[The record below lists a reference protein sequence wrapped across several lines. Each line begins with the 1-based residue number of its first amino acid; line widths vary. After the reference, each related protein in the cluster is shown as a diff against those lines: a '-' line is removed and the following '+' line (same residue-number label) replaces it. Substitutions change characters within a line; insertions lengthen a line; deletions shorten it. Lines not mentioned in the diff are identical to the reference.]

1 LPHAHNWNFA
11 QQPDKE
17 VFYFEDDDDSSPV
30 VVGTTQGLVDAIT
43 LEINAGD
50 TLTVNHHYAFQQT
63 HRSEE
68 TSSLSH
74 DEEHSAVNASSSLDR
89 QGLPFI
95 ALASTNVLQHLP
107 LYQPIHW

>member
-1 LPHAHNWNFA
+1 M
-11 QQPDKE
+11 
-17 VFYFEDDDDSSPV
+17 FYFEDDDDSSLV
-30 VVGTTQGLVDAIT
+30 VVGTTQGLVDAIA

-50 TLTVNHHYAFQQT
+50 TLTVNNHYAFQQT

-89 QGLPFI
+89 QGLPFT
-95 ALASTNVLQHLP
+95 ALAPTNVLQHLP
-107 LYQPIHW
+107 LYQPLHW